1 MLATSF
7 VDWQWNWQ
15 ENTEESVVRERWR
28 PCEDHERKYFKQ
40 ILGCFRQFSVG
51 FSLYWGIIIILNMM
65 ATVLSPM
72 VSHKT
77 HVIQGYLHYIII
89 TTQSISLFYTDGR
102 PKKIHQDLSYD
113 DSLSGRPGA
122 WLVKFFFY
130 MHAITKLKN
139 NLILKFKMIS
149 RTSFFFI
156 AFMVY
161 Q

>member
-1 MLATSF
+1 
-7 VDWQWNWQ
+7 
-15 ENTEESVVRERWR
+15 
-28 PCEDHERKYFKQ
+28 
-40 ILGCFRQFSVG
+40 
-51 FSLYWGIIIILNMM
+51 M

-122 WLVKFFFY
+122 WLVKK
-130 MHAITKLKN
+130 I
-139 NLILKFKMIS
+139 
-149 RTSFFFI
+149 FFI
-156 AFMVY
+156 CMQSQNLKKTHIEIQNYF
-161 Q
+161 